1 MNRLFLAM
9 KLGLLD
15 LMYHKKLVL
24 VMALSIAITITI
36 FAGIELYRAGM
47 KIKYTELAPQ
57 YLLVHENQ
65 TLGEF
70 YGSRMPAS
78 VGDNLQA
85 LGISRV
91 IPELRAIAGTS
102 AENAVLVRGVDLE
115 QFTSLESFTVL
126 SGRQLVPGEAS
137 RNAMIGWRL
146 AASRGLSTGDT
157 VSLRGR
163 DFSVIGVFKNGTYMD
178 NQAWISLSDAQTLLG
193 WGTDVS
199 VLIIPDEGIVQE
211 GDPILE
217 GITVTR
223 KGESLKFTLDQYK
236 PIFDLLQLVV
246 FILGAASALALSNI
260 LLRLAWLR
268 RREMAVIRTNGFPVM
283 VLVEYLFT
291 QSACITFT
299 GFIFGIIFTATFT
312 LLVKIALPSFT
323 LVPHLEKGAAISII
337 LAACLIMAAGSVLP
351 AWWLGRTNLAA
362 QLHAE

>member
-1 MNRLFLAM
+1 MNGFFLAV
-9 KLGLLD
+9 KLGLLN
-15 LMYHKKLVL
+15 LMHHKKLVL

-47 KIKYTELAPQ
+47 KTKYTELAPQ

-70 YGSRMPAS
+70 YGSRIPAS
-78 VGDNLQA
+78 VGESLLA

-91 IPELRAIAGTS
+91 IPELRAVAGTS

-115 QFTSLESFTVL
+115 QYTQLESFSILT
-126 SGRQLVPGEAS
+126 GRQLLPGEAH

-146 AASRGLSTGDT
+146 AASRGLSTGDII
-157 VSLRGR
+157 SLRGR
-163 DFSVIGVFKNGTYMD
+163 DFSVIGIFKNGTYMD

-199 VLIIPDEGIVQE
+199 VFIIPDEGIVQE

-246 FILGAASALALSNI
+246 IILGAASALALSNI

-268 RREMAVIRTNGFPVM
+268 RKEMAVIRTNGFPVLF
-283 VLVEYLFT
+283 LVEYLFT
-291 QSACITFT
+291 QAACITAL
-299 GFIFGIIFTATFT
+299 GFIFGIIFTAAFT
-312 LLVKIALPSFT
+312 ILVRITLPSFT
-323 LVPHLEKGAAISII
+323 LVPTLERGASVSII
-337 LAACLIMAAGSVLP
+337 FAAGLIMTAGSVLP
-351 AWWLGRTNLAA
+351 AWWLSRVNLAA

>member
-1 MNRLFLAM
+1 MNRLFLAIR
-9 KLGLLD
+9 LGLLD
-15 LMYHKKLVL
+15 LTHYKKLVL
-24 VMALSIAITITI
+24 VMSLSIAITITI

-47 KIKYTELAPQ
+47 KNKYSELAPQ

-78 VGDNLQA
+78 VGERLKA

-102 AENAVLVRGVDLE
+102 AENAVLVRGVDLD
-115 QFTSLESFTVL
+115 QFTRLESFTVL
-126 SGRQLVPGEAS
+126 SGRQLMPGEAP

-146 AASRGLSTGDT
+146 AATRELSTGDT
-157 VSLRGR
+157 ISLRGR
-163 DFSVIGVFKNGTYMD
+163 NFSVIGIFKNGTYMD

-193 WGTDVS
+193 WGNNVS
-199 VLIIPDEGIVQE
+199 VFIIPDEGIVHE
-211 GDPILE
+211 GDPIMK

-223 KGESLKFTLDQYK
+223 KGESLKFTLEQYK
-236 PIFDLLQLVV
+236 PLFDMLQLVV
-246 FILGAASALALSNI
+246 IILGAASALALCNI

-268 RREMAVIRTNGFPVM
+268 RKEMAVIRTNGFPVLF
-283 VLVEYLFT
+283 LVEYLFT
-291 QSACITFT
+291 QAACITTF

-323 LVPHLEKGAAISII
+323 LVPYLERGAAVSII
-337 LAACLIMAAGSVLP
+337 LAACLIMVAGSVLP
-351 AWWLGRTNLAA
+351 AWWLSRVNLAA